1 MTSKIRAAE
10 SRLTGRFGPRSGP
23 ARAIL
28 TAMSLDAL
36 IMEAGRALN
45 DARRLFGS
53 SPADGRW
60 PVPQPLVDSRESVAA
75 AGRAA
80 ASYWQGAAG
89 PAYHE
94 GNTERLQRLD
104 NALTADTQIAPVFAN
119 TGQTAYE
126 AARRM
131 DGLIAETR
139 AAVGALAPRARSG
152 AGKQELVSFLRGQLD
167 RAKGLVQNFQERN
180 SEFAARIAAAAVG
193 YQAEGP
199 GAPQI
204 ALKPHDG
211 YIIWCT
217 PSTTV
222 GGYVC
227 EFLQDDGSII
237 WRHSPIDITGGMP

>member
-1 MTSKIRAAE
+1 
-10 SRLTGRFGPRSGP
+10 
-23 ARAIL
+23 
-28 TAMSLDAL
+28 MSLDAL

-60 PVPQPLVDSRESVAA
+60 SRPQSLVDSRETVAE

-80 ASYWQGAAG
+80 ASYWQGAARS
-89 PAYHE
+89 AYRE
-94 GNTERLQRLD
+94 GNADRLQRLD
-104 NALTADTQIAPVFAN
+104 NTLTADTQIAPVFAN
-119 TGQTAYE
+119 TGQTAAE

-131 DGLIAETR
+131 DSLIAETR
-139 AAVGALAPRARSG
+139 SRVDALAPRARTA
-152 AGKQELVSFLRGQLD
+152 AGQRELAIYLEGQVN
-167 RAKGLVQNFQERN
+167 RAKGLMQTFQER
-180 SEFAARIAAAAVG
+180 STDLAARIDAAALG
-193 YQAEGP
+193 YQADGP
-199 GAPQI
+199 GTPQI
-204 ALKPHDG
+204 ALKPHEG

-222 GGYVC
+222 GGYIC